1 MNKNIFYLLLDINN
15 IINNCVNKEKTS
27 VIRRI
32 YKSFDSIPN
41 LTTNKQSECRHQ
53 NDIE

>member
-1 MNKNIFYLLLDINN
+1 MNRNIFYLLLDINN
-15 IINNCVNKEKTS
+15 IINNCVNKEETKS
-27 VIRRI
+27 VII
-32 YKSFDSIPN
+32 NHSIPN